1 MCTCTNICAPTH
13 GREWASDRMSLPG
26 IASQLNASFELR
38 TPLSRNSEAI
48 SSTIARSATLHGV
61 SGSHVV
67 FQRQSSRGC
76 TFVVLS
82 NASCVHDQLLWIFVS
97 WVVRTTFDCFANKAI
112 ASTTK
117 PLLTWVVRCL
127 GPPACPP
134 IESECLL
141 VVVRDQTLCNKDRV
155 SPHSKTCSRTSA
167 NTSPS
172 RYIGK
177 HCKYLS

>member
-1 MCTCTNICAPTH
+1 MAGNGPQIVCSCHESRRNLMLHLRCGRLCRETLKSFHEQSPDPLLCTEFQSHMLFFKDKVVVAAPLWCSLTHHVCMTNCF
-13 GREWASDRMSLPG
+13 GYLK
-26 IASQLNASFELR
+26 
-38 TPLSRNSEAI
+38 
-48 SSTIARSATLHGV
+48 
-61 SGSHVV
+61 
-67 FQRQSSRGC
+67 
-76 TFVVLS
+76 
-82 NASCVHDQLLWIFVS
+82 
-97 WVVRTTFDCFANKAI
+97 WVVRTTCDCFANKAI

-141 VVVRDQTLCNKDRV
+141 VVVRDQTPCNKDLV

-177 HCKYLS
+177 HCTYSS